1 MEARFAKITQSFDEA
16 LQARTRR
23 FADWEAQCPMVK
35 ATLEEIAL
43 WLTLN
48 GTYFKQVGVRVHA
61 SNPQLVTE
69 RQQVLMAHDIHR
81 LTFEVGDFPL
91 TQFQGQN
98 GVVEEE
104 LQEHGF
110 ALQFNPT
117 WNGKLYVVF
126 TGYARDFAEEPTQ
139 QILKTIDEPATLDAA
154 QVQAL
159 AEKALQLAMTTC
171 HLFEG
176 NANEAIHLARIGF
189 NKNSSAP
196 E

>member
-1 MEARFAKITQSFDEA
+1 MEARFAKITRSFDEA

-23 FADWEAQCPMVK
+23 FADWKAQCPMVK

-91 TQFQGQN
+91 TQFLGQN

-126 TGYARDFAEEPTQ
+126 TGYARDYADEPTQ
-139 QILKTIDEPATLDAA
+139 QILQTIDEPATLEAP

-159 AEKALQLAMTTC
+159 VEKALELAMDSC

-189 NKNSSAP
+189 NKNRDST